1 MEFAA
6 VVTSGSFAPRNVGVA
21 RSACSSS
28 ASSWRA
34 GLPKMQGGLPVFGG
48 KLPARTFGCFFVGTC
63 SGPAWRARIR
73 GLLLVFLIEAPE
85 QVPPGGTDL
94 GPAKPY
100 PKSHQG
106 TSAHWHL
113 RPCLLAVMQLSV
125 CMQHYRKVRC
135 KNQSGRTEFKVEHSS
150 PPGLVFELS
159 SKRSAGFF
167 AKILASTFRPSD
179 LE

>member
-1 MEFAA
+1 M
-6 VVTSGSFAPRNVGVA
+6 
-21 RSACSSS
+21 
-28 ASSWRA
+28 
-34 GLPKMQGGLPVFGG
+34 FGG
-48 KLPARTFGCFFVGTC
+48 KLPARTVGCFFVGTC
-63 SGPAWRARIR
+63 SGPAWRARVR
-73 GLLLVFLIEAPE
+73 GRLFVFLIEAPE

-94 GPAKPY
+94 GPAKPF

-106 TSAHWHL
+106 ASVHWHL
-113 RPCLLAVMQLSV
+113 QLCLLAGMQLSA